1 MENED
6 NKIITIP
13 YVVYES
19 QQERNDK
26 QHKRLWILC
35 IILIFALIASNLAWI
50 IYESQFETVTE
61 DTSVIRVDQQAD
73 EGSNNSV
80 IGDSYYGYETND
92 NGNENA
98 H

>member
-13 YVVYES
+13 YVVYET
-19 QQERNDK
+19 QQERSDK

-35 IILIFALIASNLAWI
+35 IILIIALIASNLAWI
-50 IYESQFETVTE
+50 IYESQFETITE
-61 DTSVIRVDQQAD
+61 DTSVIKVSQEAD
-73 EGSNNSV
+73 EGDNHSV